1 MVCTKIA
8 CIVIQ
13 PLNTSGTQKQYLCKA
28 FTNCFAKK
36 YSIYCGAMIE
46 YKGVSKSNIFVTLSR
61 DSVHRNTE
69 FIVMQPLNTM
79 DTEMQYFGNGITG
92 CCAQKY
98 SIDCHATT

>member
-1 MVCTKIA
+1 
-8 CIVIQ
+8 
-13 PLNTSGTQKQYLCKA
+13 
-28 FTNCFAKK
+28 
-36 YSIYCGAMIE
+36 MIE
-46 YKGVSKSNIFVTLSR
+46 YKGVSKCNIFVTLSR

-69 FIVMQPLNTM
+69 FIVMRPLNAM